1 MFEYFQMIAGNR
13 LPDEC
18 VEIVK
23 GGKENCE
30 ISVSAQCFFEFT
42 EVNSRACLKIAF
54 FKHAF
59 VPDASAHAVT

>member
-23 GGKENCE
+23 RGKENCE
-30 ISVSAQCFFEFT
+30 ISVSAQCT
-42 EVNSRACLKIAF
+42 CSYIRGAMSLKAR
-54 FKHAF
+54 
-59 VPDASAHAVT
+59 PPNRCRMGSAS